1 MLLSWMEKMRNM
13 LSVEKDYRFYDPPL
27 IIWYARIRERMEN
40 E

>member
-1 MLLSWMEKMRNM
+1 MEKMRKR

-27 IIWYARIRERMEN
+27 IIWYARIGERMEN